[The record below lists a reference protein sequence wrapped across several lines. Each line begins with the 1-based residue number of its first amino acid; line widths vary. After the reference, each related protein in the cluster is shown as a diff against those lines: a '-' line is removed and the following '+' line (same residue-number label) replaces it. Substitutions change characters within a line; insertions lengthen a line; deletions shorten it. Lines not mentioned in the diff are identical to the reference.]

1 MASVNVT
8 EWIQKNIEHVGDS
21 AIEVGSKRYKEHA
34 YLDLR
39 EILVKKKPTT
49 SLIGCD
55 LSPGSN
61 VDIVLDLTAPL
72 QTIEA
77 VLPRK
82 KFDTIFCIS
91 VLEHIPNVF
100 KACENIS
107 SLLNPGGSI
116 FISVPFVFRYH
127 GYPGDLWRFTPEAIN
142 FLFPEVDFADYRYS
156 SISTLDQDDQMSL
169 KGRNIEKMNRF
180 LYRPKSREEKIRRKQ
195 AKLAGEVLESYSLA
209 PAMIN
214 MLGFKRQA

>member
-8 EWIQKNIEHVGDS
+8 EWIQKNIEHVGNS

-39 EILVKKKPTT
+39 ELLVEKKPTT

-55 LSPGSN
+55 LSPGNN
-61 VDIVLDLTAPL
+61 VDVVLDLTAPL
-72 QTIEA
+72 KTIQS

-82 KFDTIFCIS
+82 TFDTIFCIS

-100 KACENIS
+100 KACENMN
-107 SLLNPGGSI
+107 SLLNPGGSV

-127 GYPGDLWRFTPEAIN
+127 GYPGDLWRFTPEAIK
-142 FLFPEVDFADYRYS
+142 FLFPEVDFADYKYS

-169 KGRNIEKMNRF
+169 KGSNIEKMNRF
-180 LYRPKSREEKIRRKQ
+180 LFRPKSREEKIKRKQ
-195 AKLAGEVLESYSLA
+195 AKLAGKAVESYSLA